1 MLTKVAETYE
11 ENVQTTMRRLV
22 ALLEPVIILVLGA
35 VVGFIVLSMLLAIV
49 GINELPF

>member
-1 MLTKVAETYE
+1 
-11 ENVQTTMRRLV
+11 MRRLV